1 MDEIPVQNDCSCL
14 QGDFYYQKFENKS
27 LGVDSDYGEVS
38 IDCCKRCGRYWLHY
52 LMEYE
57 YLSRSGRWFR
67 GLITSTM
74 AASATA
80 ATAKSMLESLEWYF
94 RGGSAFGG
102 KVIRT
107 NSGQLK
113 YWLTPFPGP
122 E

>member
-1 MDEIPVQNDCSCL
+1 MDDILAQNDCPCL
-14 QGDFYYQKFENKS
+14 QADFYYQKFEKKPV
-27 LGVDSDYGEVS
+27 GVDDDYGEVS
-38 IDCCKRCGRYWLHY
+38 IDRCKRCGRYWLHY

-67 GLITSTM
+67 GPITPEM

-80 ATAKSMLESLEWYF
+80 ATAKSILESLEWYF
-94 RGGSAFGG
+94 CGGSAFGG
-102 KVIRT
+102 KVTRI